1 MAVRNGIVI
10 KPEVLR
16 RALGQSIFGRNIVF
30 HEVLGSTNTLAKK
43 LGSAGAPEGTLV
55 LTEEQTAG
63 RGRLKRRWVSPKYSN
78 LTFSVIL
85 RPPMQADQ
93 VFALTMVFA
102 LAAIDGME
110 EECCLNSNIKW
121 PNDVYASGKKLG
133 GILTEFSTRG
143 KLVDYVVLGLGL
155 NVNWNPGPA
164 VSTLGE
170 TTQFDE
176 AVLLYPTTSILA
188 ETGIEVRRERLLTS
202 ILNRLERYYHQVVK
216 GDLETF
222 YDRWNRLSLLQGKEV
237 AIDVMG
243 EKISG
248 RVTGVDE
255 TGALMIEDEKGLEQR
270 IICGDVSVR
279 EVH

>member
-1 MAVRNGIVI
+1 MLE
-10 KPEVLR
+10 PDVLR

-30 HEVLGSTNTLAKK
+30 HEVLGSTNNLAKE

-63 RGRLKRRWVSPKYSN
+63 RGRLERRWVSPRYSN

-85 RPPMQADQ
+85 RPHMQADQ

-110 EECCLNSNIKW
+110 EVCGLNSKIKW

-133 GILTEFSTRG
+133 GILTELSTRG

-164 VSTLGE
+164 VSNPGE
-170 TTQFDE
+170 TAGLDQT
-176 AVLLYPTTSILA
+176 VMYPATSILA
-188 ETGIEVRRERLLTS
+188 ETGIEVSREHLLAS
-202 ILNRLERYYHQVVK
+202 ILKRLEMYYHQVVEA
-216 GDLETF
+216 DLETF
-222 YDRWNRLSLLQGKEV
+222 YDRWNRLSVLQGKRV
-237 AIDVMG
+237 VIDVMG

-248 RVTGVDE
+248 RVNGTDE
-255 TGALMIEDEKGLEQR
+255 TGALMIEDEQGLEQR